1 MSGAGG
7 DRQRAYN
14 SNVDSRVSLL
24 SFQSVSLVI
33 FRAYKVMCVLNGASS
48 DDKIGSCFSKKIKV
62 MRALHGRIESKRR
75 QSSLRGKGEEFL
87 ESTEGLISNYGL
99 WSSVSDRSTF
109 FISDNCGPYRHS
121 EKEVLLGAARC
132 LPFFLAELELSKFP
146 LLALL
151 QSTPAAP
158 EHSSSSKSRM
168 GAQGG
173 CENKNKGIFL
183 REVKRNPTTCIYF
196 GKKSKKLKITGC
208 KNSRISLASNKN
220 RQKQGKFFLRE
231 VIGTRNH

>member
-87 ESTEGLISNYGL
+87 ESTEL
-99 WSSVSDRSTF
+99 WIMVVR
-109 FISDNCGPYRHS
+109 
-121 EKEVLLGAARC
+121 K
-132 LPFFLAELELSKFP
+132 
-146 LLALL
+146 
-151 QSTPAAP
+151 
-158 EHSSSSKSRM
+158 
-168 GAQGG
+168 
-173 CENKNKGIFL
+173 
-183 REVKRNPTTCIYF
+183 
-196 GKKSKKLKITGC
+196 
-208 KNSRISLASNKN
+208 
-220 RQKQGKFFLRE
+220 
-231 VIGTRNH
+231 

>member
-132 LPFFLAELELSKFP
+132 LPFFLAELSKFP
-146 LLALL
+146 LFLLCSRALQQL
-151 QSTPAAP
+151 QEPNGCT
-158 EHSSSSKSRM
+158 RR
-168 GAQGG
+168 

-183 REVKRNPTTCIYF
+183 ER
-196 GKKSKKLKITGC
+196 
-208 KNSRISLASNKN
+208 
-220 RQKQGKFFLRE
+220 
-231 VIGTRNH
+231 

>member
-132 LPFFLAELELSKFP
+132 LSLLPCLLELSKFP
-146 LLALL
+146 LFLLCSRALQQL
-151 QSTPAAP
+151 QEPNGCTR
-158 EHSSSSKSRM
+158 RM
-168 GAQGG
+168 W
-173 CENKNKGIFL
+173 E
-183 REVKRNPTTCIYF
+183 
-196 GKKSKKLKITGC
+196 
-208 KNSRISLASNKN
+208 
-220 RQKQGKFFLRE
+220 QKQGNFPKRGKEEPNDLYLFWEKVKKIENYRM
-231 VIGTRNH
+231 

>member
-146 LLALL
+146 LFLLCSRRALQQQL
-151 QSTPAAP
+151 QS
-158 EHSSSSKSRM
+158 RV
-168 GAQGG
+168 GQGG
-173 CENKNKGIFL
+173 V
-183 REVKRNPTTCIYF
+183 RT
-196 GKKSKKLKITGC
+196 
-208 KNSRISLASNKN
+208 
-220 RQKQGKFFLRE
+220 KQGNFP
-231 VIGTRNH
+231 T